1 MIPSTAFAAPA
12 DGLTGGDLPDGEP
25 VVRIAWTPQAES
37 AATGEQ
43 TTVRLEASAEN
54 LPGADVS
61 IELTDAEAGA
71 LKAWM
76 ETGDAEGITL
86 TENAQSSADENDPAR
101 DGGFALQFSLNEERP
116 SLEKEIALSVP
127 AKITAPFTFEIREED
142 ITLAAALVMI
152 SLASGVTMILMRR
165 NRKKTK

>member
-1 MIPSTAFAAPA
+1 M
-12 DGLTGGDLPDGEP
+12 
-25 VVRIAWTPQAES
+25 
-37 AATGEQ
+37 
-43 TTVRLEASAEN
+43 
-54 LPGADVS
+54 
-61 IELTDAEAGA
+61 
-71 LKAWM
+71 
-76 ETGDAEGITL
+76 DAEGITL
-86 TENAQSSADENDPAR
+86 TENAQSSVDENDPAR

-152 SLASGVTMILMRR
+152 SLAGGVTMILMRR